1 MSLKVRVIEG
11 RAFSRTV
18 LLEGR
23 LTNETVAGLDEP
35 LARIVASP
43 AKVVVFDLADL
54 EYISSAGLRTFFRIQ
69 KVMTQRGGKVM
80 LLSPQP
86 AVQKV
91 LAIANAADLTAVYSS
106 AEELDRYLDEVQR
119 KITDGE

>member
-1 MSLKVRVIEG
+1 MNVRVVEG
-11 RAFSRTV
+11 RSFSRTV
-18 LLEGR
+18 FLQGR
-23 LTNETVAGLDEP
+23 LTNETVALLDEP

-43 AKVVVFDLADL
+43 AKVVVFDLAEL

-91 LAIANAADLTAVYSS
+91 LAIANASDLTAIYAT
-106 AEELDRYLDEVQR
+106 AEELDRYLDDVQR
-119 KITDGE
+119 QITNGA